1 LKDSQR
7 LWEKRLKKIKEDLDL
22 RLKIEIHEIE
32 ERMNAHINGL
42 LRQHEQDYSDIK
54 KYFRDITKD
63 NIQLIKNQKVEITKL
78 KDSIAKARMEL
89 AQLTQEMDKDDDDKE
104 SKEIITEEEVTQKR
118 NELKQIKKNHKT
130 AEILMKNLEKRKEE
144 LSNEL
149 ENIKDEIDEKLKERD
164 D

>member
-1 LKDSQR
+1 
-7 LWEKRLKKIKEDLDL
+7 
-22 RLKIEIHEIE
+22 
-32 ERMNAHINGL
+32 MNAHINGL